1 MTVQYKSL
9 KDVDLNYDGQYA
21 PSASTSAAPPR
32 WSSTSSTIN
41 RMYTTQM
48 LEYPMNVEE
57 DPHQGHYILF
67 EIMEQSE
74 SKLKAIAAEATKA
87 RKAQSIALSTAG
99 GGMLT
104 GGGDP
109 VDRTYEGQHHPANKA
124 QTVIYNHQ
132 QSKKNVRGK
141 YFINQIRNS
150 TIKMDTCIAL
160 YMPPSVSVSYGA
172 NYNETEIGIL
182 AETGGQIIQ
191 AFMDSSAAGAGAGAA
206 AKAAVDAAGPGMRD
220 AINKT
225 ALRSL
230 DTIAPGA
237 GAMIAMERGKIIT
250 PRMELMFS
258 GIGRRAFS
266 YEFTFIPKSRQEA
279 DRVEKIIKTFK
290 VHMHSDF
297 VDGNVREMK
306 IPDYFN
312 IRYMYRGEENSH
324 LNKISTC
331 VLTKMDVTYG
341 DERYVSH
348 EDGVP
353 QTTKISL
360 NFNEM
365 EIITRDKIEAGF

>member
-9 KDVDLNYDGQYA
+9 KDVDLNYDGQFA

-87 RKAQSIALSTAG
+87 RKSQTINYD
-99 GGMLT
+99 MFT
-104 GGGDP
+104 GAETP

-124 QTVIYNHQ
+124 QTALYTHQ

-160 YMPPSVSVSYGA
+160 YMPPSISVSYGA

>member
-74 SKLKAIAAEATKA
+74 SKLKAIAAERTKA
-87 RKAQSIALSTAG
+87 RKRQIASAAAAAEAAENLLYFG
-99 GGMLT
+99 E
-104 GGGDP
+104 GDTDE
-109 VDRTYEGQHHPANKA
+109 DRAKQQQVIDDHQKA
-124 QTVIYNHQ
+124 PKN
-132 QSKKNVRGK
+132 SKGK

-160 YMPPSVSVSYGA
+160 YMPPSISVSYGA